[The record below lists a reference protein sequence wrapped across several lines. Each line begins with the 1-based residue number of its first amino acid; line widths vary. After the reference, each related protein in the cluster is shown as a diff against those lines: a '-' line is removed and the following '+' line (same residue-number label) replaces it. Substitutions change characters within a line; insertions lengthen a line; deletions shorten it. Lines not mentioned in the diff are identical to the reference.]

1 MSNFMS
7 DFGIFFNSILGGIQT
22 LWNWLFSTVLG
33 EIILFTIIISLFLSL
48 IYLIIDFKN

>member
-7 DFGIFFNSILGGIQT
+7 DFNIFFTSILGGIQT

-33 EIILFTIIISLFLSL
+33 EIILFTIIISLFLYL
-48 IYLIIDFKN
+48 IYKIIDFKN